1 MTPSCCGA
9 CDTERAVS
17 AILINVR
24 CPKPEEA
31 EGFMRSG
38 AEPEWPEEMKAQ
50 HRRLWPLLSSQ
61 EQQLLAWRAKHFGKH
76 QLSEFCPPEA
86 PSWLC
91 RAKPPKQMRRIL
103 GKPTGGVTALVY
115 QVEKMPDY
123 TLILKHA
130 TMFTLSE
137 TPLGID

>member
-1 MTPSCCGA
+1 
-9 CDTERAVS
+9 
-17 AILINVR
+17 
-24 CPKPEEA
+24 
-31 EGFMRSG
+31 
-38 AEPEWPEEMKAQ
+38 
-50 HRRLWPLLSSQ
+50 
-61 EQQLLAWRAKHFGKH
+61 
-76 QLSEFCPPEA
+76 
-86 PSWLC
+86 
-91 RAKPPKQMRRIL
+91 MRRIL